1 MQFGKFCN
9 LPDPVT
15 GKPRFDDIRGIA
27 IMGDE
32 IYAAAIVRK
41 DNIPHIIT
49 NAEEMA
55 DMVDAVMITSHRG
68 SEHLA

>member
-1 MQFGKFCN
+1 
-9 LPDPVT
+9 
-15 GKPRFDDIRGIA
+15 
-27 IMGDE
+27 MGDE